1 MQNARAPIWILLL
14 ATSWVLLAC
23 NSCSSTSVDTVQ
35 PPNVIIILADDMGL
49 GDLVCYNAES
59 KVPTPHL
66 DALAASGMRFS
77 DAHTPSAV
85 CTPTR
90 YGVLTGRYCWRT
102 RIKSGVLGG
111 TSTNLIDEARVTL
124 PDLMRQA
131 GYQTAAIGKWH
142 LGLGSGEK
150 TDWDVPLVPGPLEH
164 GFDTFFG
171 IPASLDMAPYVWVR
185 DRGLEAAA
193 TETVAA
199 SQQARHG
206 GGGFWRAGPM
216 APGFDHGDVLP
227 RVTAEA
233 VRFIESEA
241 TASGKPFFLYWALP
255 APHTPWMPTDK
266 FRGASEAGVYG
277 DFAAMVDDAVGQVM
291 AALEVSGLAENTLVI
306 FTSDNGAHWTPE
318 DIAKFGHRANHQ
330 RRGQK
335 ADIWEGGHRV
345 PFLVRWPGRIE
356 PGSQSDD
363 LICLTDLMST
373 LSRVVGRGVP
383 VDAGEDSVVIR
394 SLADAWAGG
403 ASGGLGS
410 GNQASAAEAADA
422 NRVAFASAAAPASE
436 LKTRRDIIHHSFKGH
451 FAIRAG
457 DWKLMEK
464 LGSGGFSKPQTR
476 EPAAGEAPGQLY
488 NLASD
493 PKETQNL
500 YNEQPEKVAQLQA
513 MLDAYRAQGHSRFGV
528 VAGGSAD
535 E

>member
-1 MQNARAPIWILLL
+1 MQNARAQISILLL
-14 ATSWVLLAC
+14 ATSLVLLAC
-23 NSCSSTSVDTVQ
+23 SSCSSTSVDTAQ
-35 PPNVIIILADDMGL
+35 PPNVIVILADDMGL
-49 GDLVCYNAES
+49 GDLACYNPES

-111 TSTNLIDEARVTL
+111 TSTNLIDEARYTL
-124 PDLMRQA
+124 PDLMRDA
-131 GYQTAAIGKWH
+131 GYHTAAIGKWH

-171 IPASLDMAPYVWVR
+171 IPASLDMAPYVWVK

-193 TETVAA
+193 TETVAG
-199 SQQARHG
+199 SKQARHG
-206 GGGFWRAGPM
+206 GGGFWRGGPM

-227 RVTAEA
+227 RVTEEA
-233 VRFIESEA
+233 VRFIEEQGRGVQSGSDSGTSSAA

-291 AALEVSGLAENTLVI
+291 AALEASGLAENTLVI

-345 PFLVRWPGRIE
+345 PFLVRWPGRVE
-356 PGSQSDD
+356 RGSESSE

-373 LSRVVGRGVP
+373 LSRVVGHGVP
-383 VDAGEDSVVIR
+383 ADAAEDSVVIR
-394 SLADAWAGG
+394 SLADAPEG
-403 ASGGLGS
+403 
-410 GNQASAAEAADA
+410 
-422 NRVAFASAAAPASE
+422 E
-436 LKTRRDIIHHSFKGH
+436 LKTRSDIIHHSFKGH

-457 DWKLMEK
+457 DWKLIEK

-476 EPAAGEAPGQLY
+476 EPADGEAPGQLY

-500 YNEQPEKVAQLQA
+500 YAAQAEKVAELQA